1 MNYLGLNGLLGL
13 TGERDGPPVQAAG
26 QIADIGGG
34 ALMAALGILIALR
47 ERERSGEG
55 QLVDC
60 SMFDGSLA
68 WLAMVAAD
76 MFATGQ
82 APRVVASSRWPVT
95 TSATAPMSAPTAT
108 SRSARWSRSSG
119 RRGVKASGASI

>member
-13 TGERDGPPVQAAG
+13 TGESDGPPVQAAG

-34 ALMAALGILIALR
+34 ALMGAIGILVALR

-55 QLVDC
+55 QFVDC
-60 SMFDGSLA
+60 SMFDGALS

-76 MFATGQ
+76 MFAGGRG
-82 APRVVASSRWPVT
+82 APARRAPAGRGAHLLPPV
-95 TSATAPMSAPTAT
+95 PL
-108 SRSARWSRSSG
+108 R
-119 RRGVKASGASI
+119 

>member
-13 TGERDGPPVQAAG
+13 TGDADGPPVQAAG

-34 ALMAALGILIALR
+34 ALMGVIGVLVALR

-60 SMFDGSLA
+60 SMFDGALS

-76 MFATGQ
+76 AFA
-82 APRVVASSRWPVT
+82 
-95 TSATAPMSAPTAT
+95 
-108 SRSARWSRSSG
+108 SG
-119 RRGVKASGASI
+119 RAARRGELHSPGR